1 MFTLKTSLLLQLVS
15 ELSVFLSDPSTA
27 SSKVDIEKFTGNN
40 DFNIWNIKM
49 ETLSI
54 TQGLVNAIEPETKK
68 GGIEASSSKTPE
80 QATKIDKKSIS
91 TIILSLGDLVI
102 REVEKEKT
110 MAGLWTKLEC
120 HYMTKSRA
128 NKL

>member
-1 MFTLKTSLLLQLVS
+1 
-15 ELSVFLSDPSTA
+15 
-27 SSKVDIEKFTGNN
+27 
-40 DFNIWNIKM
+40 M

-120 HYMTKSRA
+120 LYMTKSRA

>member
-1 MFTLKTSLLLQLVS
+1 MCNLNLFDQRDLGQWSVLFSFKTSLLLQLVS

-54 TQGLVNAIEPETKK
+54 TQGLVNAIEPKTKK
-68 GGIEASSSKTPE
+68 EGIEASSSKT
-80 QATKIDKKSIS
+80 
-91 TIILSLGDLVI
+91 
-102 REVEKEKT
+102 
-110 MAGLWTKLEC
+110 LE
-120 HYMTKSRA
+120 
-128 NKL
+128 